1 MWKTLP
7 NTASSPSNA
16 SNEEA
21 ADISYQRMRDVGES
35 APMKTDDI
43 TDGRIVGRPP
53 RHSYVVLDGMRGVAA
68 AAVVT
73 YHANLDFGTSRWL
86 PSAYLAV
93 DLFFVLSGFVIA
105 HAYEHRFASGMTTW
119 GFMRDRLIRFYPLY
133 FLAIVIPPIS
143 LFAAKQMGYNVQNTL
158 NSVLSAFLWNIFFLP
173 VPQNPP
179 STVPLFPLDP
189 PAWSLLFELIV
200 NLAFVVV
207 WRFLTNSRLMLVI
220 AVSAVGVFIC
230 TIRFGPVQG
239 GWNSE
244 TFAVGLARVFYSFPL
259 GVLLHRMRQDKR
271 FGGAAAALPLIGTGG
286 FLIAPDYWGTFSGL
300 YSLIA
305 VILISPT
312 LVAIGAHVDVRSRAA
327 QQVCTMLGIASYG
340 VYVLHQTLTFLF
352 LRVVQLSLGNG
363 FAAHG
368 NVMTAVFVIVMLLVA
383 LILYRVYDWPI
394 RTWLRYR
401 FQRHAK
407 RSLPV

>member
-1 MWKTLP
+1 MWKIMP
-7 NTASSPSNA
+7 NTASLPSNA
-16 SNEEA
+16 SNEDA
-21 ADISYQRMRDVGES
+21 ADISYQRMRDTGVS
-35 APMKTDDI
+35 VPKKTGDMP
-43 TDGRIVGRPP
+43 DGRTLGRPP
-53 RHSYVVLDGMRGVAA
+53 RHSYIVLDGMRGVAA

-105 HAYEHRFASGMTTW
+105 HAYEHRLASGMTSW
-119 GFMRDRLIRFYPLY
+119 EFMRDRLIRFYPLY
-133 FLAIVIPPIS
+133 FLAIIIPPAS

-158 NSVLSAFLWNIFFLP
+158 NSACSAFLWNMFFLP
-173 VPQNPP
+173 VPQYPP

-207 WRFLTNSRLMLVI
+207 WRFLTNSRLVLII
-220 AVSAVGVFIC
+220 ALSAVGLIIC
-230 TIRFGPVQG
+230 TIRLGPVQG

-259 GVLLHRMRQDKR
+259 GVLLHRMRQNKR
-271 FGGAAAALPLIGTGG
+271 FGGIAAGLPLIGAGG
-286 FLIAPDYWGTFSGL
+286 FLVAPDYWGIFPAL
-300 YSLIA
+300 YSLLAI
-305 VILISPT
+305 ILISPT
-312 LVAIGAHVDVRSRAA
+312 LVAVGAHVDVRSRAA

-340 VYVLHQTLTFLF
+340 VYVLHQTLAFSF
-352 LRVVQLSLGNG
+352 LRVVQLTLGNG

-368 NVMTAVFVIVMLLVA
+368 NVMTAIFVIAMLFVA
-383 LILYRVYDWPI
+383 LIIYRFYDWPVRI
-394 RTWLRYR
+394 WLRSR

-407 RSLPV
+407 RSLPA